1 MSAEDPRDPERRVV
15 FLDVDGTYLTH
26 TGIAPDSARRAVA
39 QARAAGHL
47 VFLCTGRSPTEL
59 SELDDGSFD
68 GVVAGAGAYAALA
81 DGTVLRHETIPLDA
95 LGRLLDL
102 LDGVG
107 AAYLLETNGG
117 LYGTPHG
124 PATFERLLRSEEP
137 DVELG
142 PALTQLVARV
152 RTGVGIRRD
161 DVNKVMLLD
170 SPLPLDEVRA
180 EVGDVLRVLPSSTAR
195 LGERSAEIQGPGVH
209 KGVGVEAVLSHLGA
223 PRAASVGLGDGVN
236 DVEMLRYVGV
246 GVAMGGAHPDA
257 VAAADWTTG
266 RPEDDGLAAAFE
278 RLGLTTPAWP
288 LTRRGPCA
296 GPPTRG
302 RRRR

>member
-1 MSAEDPRDPERRVV
+1 MTVQVPPTGLSTPERRVV

-26 TGIAPDSARRAVA
+26 TGVAPDSARRAVA
-39 QARAAGHL
+39 EARAVGHL
-47 VFLCTGRSPTEL
+47 VLLCTGRSPSEL
-59 SELDDGSFD
+59 VALDDGSFD

-81 DGTVLRHETIPLDA
+81 DGTVVRHETIAPEL

-102 LDGVG
+102 LDELG

-117 LYGTPHG
+117 LYGTPDA
-124 PATFERLLRSEEP
+124 PATFERLLRGDEP

-142 PALTQLVARV
+142 PGLTDLVARV

-170 SPLPLDEVRA
+170 SPVPLDEVRA
-180 EVGDVLRVLPSSTAR
+180 VVGDTMTVLRSSTAR
-195 LGERSAEIQGPGVH
+195 LGPRSAEIQTRGVH
-209 KGVGVEAVLSHLGA
+209 KGVAVEAVLSHLGV
-223 PRAASVGLGDGVN
+223 PRDASVGFGDGLN

-266 RPEDDGLAAAFE
+266 RPEEDGLAVAFA
-278 RLGLTTPAWP
+278 RLGLTTSA
-288 LTRRGPCA
+288 
-296 GPPTRG
+296 
-302 RRRR
+302 

>member
-1 MSAEDPRDPERRVV
+1 MSMALPTTASSTPGRRVV

-26 TGIAPDSARRAVA
+26 TGVAPDSARRAVA
-39 QARAAGHL
+39 AARAVGHL
-47 VFLCTGRSPTEL
+47 VLLCTGRSPSEL
-59 SELDDGSFD
+59 VALDDGSFD

-81 DGTVLRHETIPLDA
+81 DGTVVRHETIAPDL

-102 LDGVG
+102 LDGLG

-117 LYGTPHG
+117 LYGTPDA
-124 PATFERLLRSEEP
+124 PATFERLLRADEP

-142 PALTQLVARV
+142 PGLTDLVARV

-170 SPLPLDEVRA
+170 SPVPLDEVRA
-180 EVGDVLRVLPSSTAR
+180 VVGDTMTVLRASTAR
-195 LGERSAEIQGPGVH
+195 LGPRSAEIPTRGVH
-209 KGVGVEAVLSHLGA
+209 KGVAVEAVLAHLGV
-223 PRAASVGLGDGVN
+223 PRTASVGFGDGLN

-257 VAAADWTTG
+257 IAAADWTTG
-266 RPEDDGLAAAFE
+266 RPEDDGLADAFA
-278 RLGLTTPAWP
+278 RLGLTTSA
-288 LTRRGPCA
+288 
-296 GPPTRG
+296 
-302 RRRR
+302 